1 MTKNK
6 PIFVSCRV
14 DLQTILK
21 KLQSKI
27 DGNICPTANQIN
39 VFRENI
45 LQCSLQA
52 VKRRRFNPQA
62 KLDVVFVDA
71 EENGE
76 GAIDE
81 GGPTREYLRL
91 LMRAIHQS
99 NVFQGHEKDRSLA
112 LDTRGQYSC

>member
-1 MTKNK
+1 MCERGFMEYSKIYHNVQHLTKNN

-14 DLQTILK
+14 DPQTILK

-62 KLDVVFVDA
+62 KSDVVFVDA

-81 GGPTREYLRL
+81 GGPTREYLRA
-91 LMRAIHQS
+91 MRKTG
-99 NVFQGHEKDRSLA
+99 VWL
-112 LDTRGQYSC
+112 